1 MDYETLKRVQGDKI
15 MQQSRFD
22 FSRLVG
28 FLISCSLLMGSALFI
43 ISCGKKGPPT
53 VKAYE
58 KPQAPSSLTA
68 YHREDKLMLSWSYP
82 DNLRSGLK
90 GFSILRSEKD
100 GFEKIGSVSN
110 SQSLFMDES
119 FKLDVAYNY
128 KVMAQNQKGVLSS
141 DSNIITV
148 TPKPVHPPP
157 ENIRFSV
164 KADGVVLSWKSSGDG
179 ICYNIYKAAEKGK
192 YPESPLNK
200 EPICETSFRD
210 GSVRPERSVYYTLRA
225 LRMTDVRDEGYASEE
240 MEVSP
245 SHFVPSAPSE
255 LRVVKGDK
263 QYLMWKESPESWVRG
278 YRVYRKIEGEK
289 EFALLSE
296 VKIPAFTDMEKID
309 KKIWYIIKAVGPVT
323 ESEPLI
329 SEVAK

>member
-1 MDYETLKRVQGDKI
+1 MTSDELKIEKLDLFGR
-15 MQQSRFD
+15 MN
-22 FSRLVG
+22 
-28 FLISCSLLMGSALFI
+28 FLISYSLLITRCSLLVIPLLLL

-58 KPQAPSSLTA
+58 KPQSPSSLTA
-68 YHREDKLMLSWSYP
+68 YHREDKLILSWSYP
-82 DNLRSGLK
+82 GNMRSGLK
-90 GFSILRSEKD
+90 DFSILRSEKD
-100 GFEKIGSVSN
+100 GFEKVGSVSN
-110 SQSLFMDES
+110 SQSSFMDET
-119 FKLDVAYNY
+119 FKLDITYNY

-148 TPKPVHPPP
+148 TPKPVPPPP

-164 KADGVVLSWKSSGDG
+164 KADGVVLSWTSSGDG
-179 ICYNIYKAAEKGK
+179 ICYNIYKADEKGK

-200 EPICETSFRD
+200 ELICDTSFRD
-210 GSVRPERSVYYTLRA
+210 GSMSPERSVYYTLRA

-240 MEVSP
+240 REVGP

-255 LRVVKGDK
+255 LRVVKGDRT
-263 QYLMWKESPESWVRG
+263 YLMWKESPEPWVRG

-289 EFALLSE
+289 ELALLSE
-296 VKIPAFTDMEKID
+296 VKIPAFTDTGKID
-309 KKIWYIIKAVGPVT
+309 KKIWYMIKAVGPVT

-329 SEVAK
+329 GEAAK

>member
-1 MDYETLKRVQGDKI
+1 

-28 FLISCSLLMGSALFI
+28 FLISCSLLMGSALFL

-58 KPQAPSSLTA
+58 KPQSPSSLTA
-68 YHREDKLMLSWSYP
+68 YHREDKLILSWSYP
-82 DNLRSGLK
+82 GNLRSGLK

-110 SQSLFMDES
+110 SQSSFMDET
-119 FKLDVAYNY
+119 FKLDITYNY

-148 TPKPVHPPP
+148 TPKPVPPPP

-164 KADGVVLSWKSSGDG
+164 NADGIVLSWKSSGEG
-179 ICYNIYKAAEKGK
+179 ICYNIYKADEKGK

-200 EPICETSFRD
+200 ELICETSFRD
-210 GSVRPERSVYYTLRA
+210 GSMSPERSVYYTVRA
-225 LRMTDVRDEGYASEE
+225 SLKTDIRDEGNASEE
-240 MEVSP
+240 LEVSP
-245 SHFVPSAPSE
+245 SHFVPSVPSD
-255 LRVVKGDK
+255 LRMVKGDK
-263 QYLMWKESPESWVRG
+263 IYLMWKEIPEPWVRG
-278 YRVYRKIEGEK
+278 YRVYRKIEGEQ

-296 VKIPAFTDMEKID
+296 VKIPTFTDTGKID
-309 KKIWYIIKAVGPVT
+309 KKIWYIIKAVGPVA
-323 ESEPLI
+323 EGEPLFG
-329 SEVAK
+329 EVAK